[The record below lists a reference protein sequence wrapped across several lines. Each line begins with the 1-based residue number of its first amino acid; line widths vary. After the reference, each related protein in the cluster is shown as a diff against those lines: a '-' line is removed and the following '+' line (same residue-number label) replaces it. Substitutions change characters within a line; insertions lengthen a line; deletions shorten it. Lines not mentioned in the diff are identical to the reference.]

1 MFGRLFLLFAII
13 PVIELY
19 LLIEVG
25 GMIGTL
31 NTVIIIV
38 ATAAI
43 GAYLTKMEG
52 FIVLNNIRQAG
63 SEGRIPG
70 NELLHGLFVLLGG
83 LTLLTPGFLTD
94 ALGFSMIIPGLRKI
108 YVDYAREFIRKKI
121 DNGSWN
127 ISAGRF

>member
-25 GMIGTL
+25 SMIGTL
-31 NTVIIIV
+31 NTVIIIIT
-38 ATAAI
+38 TAAL

-63 SEGRIPG
+63 NEGRIPG

-94 ALGFSMIIPGLRKI
+94 ALGFSMIIPGIRNI
-108 YVDYAREFIRKKI
+108 YVNITREFIRKKME
-121 DNGSWN
+121 NGSWN
-127 ISAGRF
+127 VTTRKF